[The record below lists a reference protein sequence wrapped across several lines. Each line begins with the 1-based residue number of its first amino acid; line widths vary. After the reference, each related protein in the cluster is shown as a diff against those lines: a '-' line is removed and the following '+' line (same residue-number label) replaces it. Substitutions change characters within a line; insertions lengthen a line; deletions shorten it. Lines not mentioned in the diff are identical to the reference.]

1 MFEGIVG
8 SSYDGDIAI
17 DDIFIDQDKACRP
30 AGACSFEDSLCLW
43 SYDKSSDFE
52 FDRITAQQLQTVT
65 GLQSAIVADTT
76 TNTKYGHFLW
86 TGSGLSNQTTRL
98 ISETFFANNYNTGA
112 SCFSFKYFIN
122 GIEPGSLNV
131 YRKYY
136 KGDKI
141 LHFSVNSSSGDQ
153 WNQALVSLPSADY
166 NFELLIEVSQHKISF
181 YKYFSSFEHK
191 LYRKQCS
198 KIFI

>member
-65 GLQSAIVADTT
+65 GLQPAIVADTT

-181 YKYFSSFEHK
+181 YK
-191 LYRKQCS
+191 
-198 KIFI
+198 